1 MATNMRY
8 PQLNGKPLSQSWMTK
23 FDFVILL
30 LNKLLAA
37 LGIRFQVTKWRL
49 IAALLA
55 ALVVAVG
62 SVALTNWWFKSVP
75 VSYRWGSYVSCP
87 ETYINTGDPS
97 WQKNPRINMKG
108 GAKTKPFTQAKYVK
122 SCGVL
127 KVQDAKEREEFIKSG
142 RLERLQGER
151 MALYDVKEP
160 WVNPLM
166 FIFATRLSEQQ
177 YEAKCGKLA
186 ITGALRNWER
196 HWRDFP
202 NGSPH
207 SLHPYGM
214 GLDLRI
220 PPPGRCRE
228 WLINTLLE
236 IERGGRIDF
245 GKEGTPAHYHVS
257 LIPGAYEAWLMKK
270 LGITT

>member
-1 MATNMRY
+1 MTSNTRSLR
-8 PQLNGKPLSQSWMTK
+8 LNSKPVGCTSVTW
-23 FDFVILL
+23 FDSVILV
-30 LNKLLAA
+30 LNNILTA
-37 LGIRFQVTKWRL
+37 LGIRYQFSRNRL
-49 IAALLA
+49 IAILMAALLVGLA
-55 ALVVAVG
+55 GVA
-62 SVALTNWWFKSVP
+62 TYTWWFKSVP
-75 VSYRWGSYVSCP
+75 VSYRWGSYVGCP
-87 ETYINTGDPS
+87 ASYINSGDPS

-122 SCGVL
+122 ACGVP
-127 KVQDAKEREEFIKSG
+127 KVADAKEREDFIKAG
-142 RLERLQGER
+142 HLVRLQGEH

-166 FIFATRLSEQQ
+166 FIFATRLSEQH
-177 YEAKCGKLA
+177 YEAKCGKLD

-196 HWRDFP
+196 HRRDFP
-202 NGSPH
+202 DGSPH

-228 WLINTLLE
+228 WLINTLLD
-236 IERGGRIDF
+236 IEHGGRIDF
-245 GKEGTPAHYHVS
+245 GKEGAPSHYHVS
-257 LIPGAYEAWLMKK
+257 LIPGAYEAWLMEK